1 MNGLH
6 DLGGMQGFGPVVIEP
21 EEPPFHHPWER
32 RAFAITLAAGYLSE
46 WNIDQARAMRERLP
60 PTEYLATSYYE
71 VWLYGLERLLDARGL
86 VLDEERAARR
96 QDPTVPVARAGGRQV
111 LAAHDVER
119 VLGTARASRSRDD
132 VEPHYRVGDL
142 VLTRTINPVGHTRL
156 PRYARGKRGLVTD
169 DHGVWI
175 FPDSMGNDLGPDP
188 QHVYTVRFE
197 ARELWGGGARE
208 GDAVY
213 VDLWDDHLVPG

>member
-1 MNGLH
+1 VNGLH
-6 DLGGMQGFGPVVIEP
+6 DLGGMQGLGPVVIEP
-21 EEPPFHHPWER
+21 DEPPFHHPWER
-32 RAFAITLAAGYLSE
+32 RVFAITLAAGYLGE
-46 WNIDQARAMRERLP
+46 WNIDQSRAIRERLAAS
-60 PTEYLATSYYE
+60 EYLATSYYE
-71 VWLYGLERLLDARGL
+71 VWLHGLEHLLATRGL

-96 QDPTVPVARAGGRQV
+96 RDPTVPVARIDRPHV
-111 LAAHDVER
+111 IAARDVER
-119 VLGTARASRSRDD
+119 VLGTARASRTDDD
-132 VEPHYRVGDL
+132 VEPRYRVGDR

-188 QHVYTVRFE
+188 QRVYTVRFE
-197 ARELWGGGARE
+197 ARELWGDGARA

-213 VDLWDDHLVPG
+213 VDLWDDHLVPA